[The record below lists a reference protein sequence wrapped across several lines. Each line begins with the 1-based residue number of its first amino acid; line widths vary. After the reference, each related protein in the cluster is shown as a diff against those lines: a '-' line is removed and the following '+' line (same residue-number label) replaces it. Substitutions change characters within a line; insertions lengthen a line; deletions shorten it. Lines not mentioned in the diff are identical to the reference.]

1 MWHGE
6 VSAATQTASSL
17 TYRIM
22 DRAVLRAQKAALVQM
37 KMGVEDLRAGVATT
51 RARLAKEQADLATV
65 TRRRDLAA
73 GINDAETVRIAE
85 PFLTQHAERV
95 AVLERKLAAQAEE
108 LALTERELAAMT
120 AHLKGA
126 ALGIGDTPPPRGPT
140 DAELGLPD
148 DAPLRSALDAL
159 GRAARRSAA
168 EQDAEARLAELKR
181 RMGRE

>member
-1 MWHGE
+1 M
-6 VSAATQTASSL
+6 
-17 TYRIM
+17 I
-22 DRAVLRAQKAALVQM
+22 DREVLRAQKAALVQM

-51 RARLAKEQADLATV
+51 RARLEREQSELTTV

-85 PFLTQHAERV
+85 QFLAQHAERV
-95 AVLERKLAAQAEE
+95 AVLERKLAAQTDE
-108 LALTERELAAMT
+108 LALTEREVAALT
-120 AHLKGA
+120 AQLKGA
-126 ALGIGDTPPPRGPT
+126 ALGIGDTPTPRGPT

-148 DAPLRSALDAL
+148 DAPLRGELDAL
-159 GRAARRSAA
+159 GRAAKRSAL